1 MKRQDKSS
9 WQLALVIVGIL
20 LSHALSTA
28 PAQTVPQIAQKA
40 FASTVYL
47 ETWDKDGMPLG
58 WGSGFFVRRNLIAT
72 NYHVIEGAARGTA
85 KLVGKDTTHIIEGT
99 TAIDPINDLALL
111 KVTVYGIKSLPL
123 TNSDAVQIGETIYVV
138 GNPLG
143 FEGTVSDGIIQR
155 SP

>member
-47 ETWDKDGMPLG
+47 ETWDKDGTPLG
-58 WGSGFFVRRNLIAT
+58 W
-72 NYHVIEGAARGTA
+72 AAVA
-85 KLVGKDTTHIIEGT
+85 F
-99 TAIDPINDLALL
+99 
-111 KVTVYGIKSLPL
+111 S
-123 TNSDAVQIGETIYVV
+123 SDAT
-138 GNPLG
+138 
-143 FEGTVSDGIIQR
+143 
-155 SP
+155 